1 MKESRIRES
10 LTMETSFLI
19 WSPLYLDM
27 DLFNIYNQVVF
38 LIIEVFF
45 FGKYI
50 VVCHFGKYRQTTY
63 FTSKARGMNFSLNPH
78 FPFIK

>member
-1 MKESRIRES
+1 MKEFHIQES
-10 LTMETSFLI
+10 LTMEISFLI
-19 WSPLYLDM
+19 WSSLYLDM

-38 LIIEVFF
+38 LPYRGFF

>member
-1 MKESRIRES
+1 MKESRIQES